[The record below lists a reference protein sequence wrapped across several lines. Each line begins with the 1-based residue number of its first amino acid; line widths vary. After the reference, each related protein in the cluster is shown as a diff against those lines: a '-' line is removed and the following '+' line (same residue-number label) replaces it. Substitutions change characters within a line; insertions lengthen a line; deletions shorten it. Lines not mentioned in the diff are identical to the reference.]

1 MVSPRGSVPPRNA
14 RSKGHAKSPST
25 RKRLKRLEFS
35 TRGKAAAGVRASRY
49 RALGVDLG
57 TPSLRTA
64 DGSVMTAKIAARA
77 KQPEEDE
84 TGSGD

>member
-1 MVSPRGSVPPRNA
+1 MPSPKS
-14 RSKGHAKSPST
+14 RSKRRAKVRHT
-25 RKRLKRLEFS
+25 QALEAIGALAS
-35 TRGKAAAGVRASRY
+35 GKALKGAPASRY

>member
-1 MVSPRGSVPPRNA
+1 MAS
-14 RSKGHAKSPST
+14 
-25 RKRLKRLEFS
+25 
-35 TRGKAAAGVRASRY
+35 GKALKGAPASRY